1 MGLVVGVRGSFLL
14 EQGLVSLALQKTPPK
29 TQTHSQAFSGA
40 TITVTVVWTSGAR
53 RMVTS

>member
-1 MGLVVGVRGSFLL
+1 MGLGVGVRGSFLL
-14 EQGLVSLALQKTPPK
+14 EQGLLSLALQKTPPK